1 MKTKELTYE
10 EAKQLILQGYN
21 VKLPPWKGYWTKS
34 TKDVGGI
41 EVHLKNGDIVYTPDI
56 KYTFYDNWEIATSE
70 NCEVLR
76 KEIEA
81 GKTNKEHEKPDIR
94 ILDYAISPVTDEMTV
109 KVLFVDSNE
118 LKYLNFDDFLNIVD
132 DNILIEG
139 KEKVLNKI
147 INEIVV
153 SQLPY
158 EEQDTGSSL
167 LNNLQGLLEVL
178 EETDVLYFLDK
189 VPELPDPVDDHDGEC
204 NCVSCQQNRILEKGI
219 ENNVNPFDV
228 LVHLKKAIDHYDLDN

>member
-21 VKLPPWKGYWTKS
+21 VKLPTWEGYWTKS

-70 NCEVLR
+70 NCEVFR

-81 GKTNKEHEKPDIR
+81 GKTKKKLEKPDIK
-94 ILDYAISPVTDEMTV
+94 ILDYSISPVTDEMTV
-109 KVLFVDSNE
+109 KVLFVDTNE
-118 LKYLNFDDFLNIVD
+118 LKYLNFDDFLDIID

-139 KEKVLNKI
+139 KESVLNRI

-153 SQLPY
+153 SQIPY
-158 EEQDTGSSL
+158 EEQETGSNL

-178 EETDVLYFLDK
+178 EGTDILYFLNK
-189 VPELPDPVDDHDGEC
+189 VSEIPDPVDENHDGEC
-204 NCVSCQQNRILEKGI
+204 NCMSCQQNRILEKGI
-219 ENNVNPFDV
+219 ENNVNPLDV
-228 LVHLKKAIDHYDLDN
+228 LAHLKKVIDYNN